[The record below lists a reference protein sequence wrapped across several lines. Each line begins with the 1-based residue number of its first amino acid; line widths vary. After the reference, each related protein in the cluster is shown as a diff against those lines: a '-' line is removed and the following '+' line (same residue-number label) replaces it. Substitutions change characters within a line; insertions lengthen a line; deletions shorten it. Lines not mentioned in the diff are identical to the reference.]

1 MRKMSHRRRRKL
13 RKLASRVAI
22 APAVITFAAVITN
35 FAYTAYQ
42 KSTCYEDNTYNL
54 FGWAMPT
61 VAVDSDGCYAL
72 ILASD
77 KKMKRD
83 AELAMLAI
91 AVLLG
96 ASVLQSRAH
105 RRTKH
110 GAVSSGGGVCRNG
123 HLHHTLACF

>member
-1 MRKMSHRRRRKL
+1 
-13 RKLASRVAI
+13 
-22 APAVITFAAVITN
+22 
-35 FAYTAYQ
+35 
-42 KSTCYEDNTYNL
+42 
-54 FGWAMPT
+54 MPT

-77 KKMKRD
+77 KKMQRD
-83 AELAMLAI
+83 AGLAMLAI